1 MYPIMPCDLMA
12 GGLELIC
19 YGFTVLAAIFSYLFL
34 LR

>member
-19 YGFTVLAAIFSYLFL
+19 YGLTLVAAVFSYLFM

>member
-19 YGFTVLAAIFSYLFL
+19 YGFTVVAAIFSYLFL

>member
-1 MYPIMPCDLMA
+1 MYPIMPELMA

-19 YGFTVLAAIFSYLFL
+19 YGFTLIAAVFGYLFM